1 MKIRIASS
9 VALAA
14 ALMLGATGCS
24 LIAPQGTLKPYAPS
38 DGIDVTVESVEV
50 RNILLIAD
58 ETGENFNV
66 VFGAVNR
73 TGEPQSLAISFS
85 GEGSQQARAE
95 FTVPTGNTL
104 FGNPDGEE
112 TPVLVSIP
120 GLQPG
125 ATVTA
130 YFQVPGASEVEREVP
145 VLDGTLEEYRKYVL
159 PAGFSQADESPA
171 AEELAEADEAA
182 AESKIGDDTEGE
194 STEEDH
200 DH

>member
-14 ALMLGATGCS
+14 ALALGATGCS

-38 DGIDVTVESVEV
+38 DGVDVTVESVDV

-58 ETGENFNV
+58 ETGDSFNV

-73 TGEPQSLAISFS
+73 TGESQDLAINFM
-85 GEGSQQARAE
+85 GEGAQQARAE

-104 FGNPDGEE
+104 FGDPDGDEA
-112 TPVLVSIP
+112 PVLVSLP
-120 GLQPG
+120 GLEPG
-125 ATVTA
+125 ATISA
-130 YFQVPGASEVEREVP
+130 YFQVPGASEVEYEVP
-145 VLDGTLEEYRKYVL
+145 VLDGTLEEYRRYVL

-171 AEELAEADEAA
+171 AEELTEADEAA
-182 AESKIGDDTEGE
+182 SQSKIGDDIE
-194 STEEDH
+194 SDEASN
-200 DH
+200 